1 MAFDSTEDQEKDSL
15 TTKTNIRTLA
25 WVLDSPEFF
34 GVFSGAPLS
43 RNFRNVLGEL
53 LLNSFFVT
61 VLPCFQFSIA
71 KLELSWAIFYKL
83 SQIHVNCEIL
93 VKNFYKLSHFPKFI
107 HIPKSTFVEKFFQ
120 RVSKFQETFH
130 SPLITEW
137 TLWLSG
143 KIREVSEE
151 SSTWKV

>member
-25 WVLDSPEFF
+25 WVLDSPEYF
-34 GVFSGAPLS
+34 GEFSSAPLS

-93 VKNFYKLSHFPKFI
+93 VKNFYKLPLFPTFAYKYFVGEFLLESSK
-107 HIPKSTFVEKFFQ
+107 IPGK
-120 RVSKFQETFH
+120 
-130 SPLITEW
+130 SPLISGVNAPALLENSENFRGEFSTENP
-137 TLWLSG
+137 L
-143 KIREVSEE
+143 
-151 SSTWKV
+151 